1 LRFLEFNSTVRD
13 KSKTIDRTK
22 TITAFR
28 VQTQYQDTNKVAY
41 SAANVKRR
49 FDKWRLKI
57 PRDQLST
64 SKRGRLRSTFFTLT
78 LYYDNTYNKE
88 LILNR
93 IMSHYDIQVY

>member
-57 PRDQLST
+57 PRDQS
-64 SKRGRLRSTFFTLT
+64 
-78 LYYDNTYNKE
+78 YNKE